1 LNSPHYDICVAGGG
15 PAGITA
21 AIKLHRLGYDVLLI
35 TGGNRPNRPEIQS
48 ISPGVLT
55 MIKSAGLNLELIQ
68 NSLTPLH
75 ISRVL
80 WTEIEEEESDPAG
93 FLVHRHEFDEAL
105 LFNAKQSGLR
115 VMQPASLINS
125 RYNGEGWELKLN
137 QGGKYST
144 IKTNFLVDAT
154 GKKSIL
160 HAVKKR
166 VMASTIAITG
176 FWENT
181 NFPQS
186 FTQLES
192 VSNLWLWGARMR
204 DGVFQATVFIDPSAI
219 PGRSRLVDR
228 YINAIEMTQTFKDC
242 LKGTLTGKLSA
253 VDVTPYYHEK
263 PVDRNF
269 IRVGEACMGLD
280 PLSSQGIQMA
290 MANALQGAIV
300 ANTILSH
307 PTRMDLAVEFYQSRQ
322 QESVQQHLRTLS
334 KIYSAARCWRDQP
347 FWKKRTPGGR
357 TTLRQ
362 MVPSFANW
370 SPATLVRISRDAIFK
385 PVACVEK
392 DLITSKMAILHPGLD
407 GPLVYWNNLEI
418 ENLMEYINISKTFS
432 DLIQYWSR
440 IMPIEIA
447 TQLLYR
453 LKGAG
458 VLEAGG

>member
-1 LNSPHYDICVAGGG
+1 MNSNHYDICVAGGG

-21 AIKLHRLGYDVLLI
+21 ALKLHRLGYDVLLI
-35 TGGNRPNRPEIQS
+35 TGGSKPNRPEIQS

-68 NSLTPLH
+68 GSLTPLH
-75 ISRVL
+75 TSRVL

-93 FLVHRHEFDEAL
+93 FLVHRQEFDHSL

-115 VMQPASLINS
+115 VLQPASLVS
-125 RYNGEGWELKLN
+125 TRHTSDGWELKLN
-137 QGGKYST
+137 QEGKYST
-144 IKTNFLVDAT
+144 VKTNFLVDAT

-181 NFPQS
+181 DYPQS

-204 DGVFQATVFIDPSAI
+204 DGIFQATVFIDPSAI
-219 PGRSRLVDR
+219 PGRSRLTDR
-228 YINAIEMTQTFKDC
+228 YINAIEMTQTFNDC
-242 LKGTLTGKLSA
+242 LNGTLTGKLSA
-253 VDVTPYYHEK
+253 VDVTPYYHEN
-263 PVDRNF
+263 PAGRNF

-280 PLSSQGIQMA
+280 PFSSQGVQTA

-300 ANTILSH
+300 AHTILSH
-307 PTRMDLAVEFYQSRQ
+307 PTRTDLALEFYQSRQ
-322 QESVQQHLRTLS
+322 QESIQQHLRTLS
-334 KIYSAARCWRDQP
+334 KIYSTARCWRDQP
-347 FWKKRTPGGR
+347 FWKNRSPLGR
-357 TTLRQ
+357 TALRQ
-362 MVPSFANW
+362 LVPSISNW

-418 ENLMEYINISKTFS
+418 GNLLEYINISKTFS

-453 LKGAG
+453 LKRAG
-458 VLEAGG
+458 VLEVAG